1 MSVDSRVV
9 PAAADRVTLAQLD
22 DLLRRGE
29 PVFLLDVRKEPAYQD
44 SATRAAGAI
53 RVPPD
58 RATETV
64 SALGVPRDAWLV
76 SYCT

>member
-1 MSVDSRVV
+1 MEPIV
-9 PAAADRVTLAQLD
+9 PDRISLAQLD

-29 PVFLLDVRKEPAYQD
+29 RVVLLDVRKEPAYRA

-58 RATETV
+58 RATDTV
-64 SALGVPRDAWLV
+64 RAVGLPRDAWLIA
-76 SYCT
+76 YCS

>member
-1 MSVDSRVV
+1 MM
-9 PAAADRVTLAQLD
+9 DRISLGELD
-22 DLLRRGE
+22 ELLRRGE
-29 PVFLLDVRKEPAYQD
+29 QVFILDARKDDVYQA

-58 RATETV
+58 RALETV
-64 SALGVPRDAWLV
+64 SGLGLPKDAWLV

>member
-1 MSVDSRVV
+1 MASIG
-9 PAAADRVTLAQLD
+9 PDRISLAQLD

-29 PVFLLDVRKEPAYQD
+29 RVVLLDVRKEPGYRD

-58 RATETV
+58 RAAQTV
-64 SALGVPRDAWLV
+64 SALGLPRDAWIV
-76 SYCT
+76 AYCT

>member
-1 MSVDSRVV
+1 M
-9 PAAADRVTLAQLD
+9 DRITLDELD

-29 PVFLLDVRKEPAYQD
+29 TVFILDARKDDAYRD
-44 SATRAAGAI
+44 SATRAAGAM

-58 RATETV
+58 RAVETV
-64 SALGVPRDAWLV
+64 SALGLPKDAWLV

>member
-1 MSVDSRVV
+1 M
-9 PAAADRVTLAQLD
+9 DRITLDELD

-29 PVFLLDVRKEPAYQD
+29 PVFILDARKDDAYRD

-58 RATETV
+58 RAVETV
-64 SALGVPRDAWLV
+64 SALGLPKDVWLV

>member
-1 MSVDSRVV
+1 MEPV
-9 PAAADRVTLAQLD
+9 ADRISLQQLD

-29 PVFLLDVRKEPAYQD
+29 RVVLLDARKEPAYQD

-64 SALGVPRDAWLV
+64 SALGLPRDAWLV

>member
-1 MSVDSRVV
+1 MEPIV
-9 PAAADRVTLAQLD
+9 PDRISLAQLD

-29 PVFLLDVRKEPAYQD
+29 RVVLLDVRKEPGYRD

-58 RATETV
+58 RATDTV
-64 SALGVPRDAWLV
+64 SALGLPQDAWLV
-76 SYCT
+76 AYCS

>member
-1 MSVDSRVV
+1 M
-9 PAAADRVTLAQLD
+9 DRISLAELD
-22 DLLRRGE
+22 DLLGRGE
-29 PVFLLDVRKEPAYQD
+29 PVFLLDARKDDVYPA

-53 RVPPD
+53 RVPAD

-64 SALGVPRDAWLV
+64 SALGLPKNAWLV

>member
-1 MSVDSRVV
+1 M
-9 PAAADRVTLAQLD
+9 DRILLSELD
-22 DLLRRGE
+22 ELLRRGE
-29 PVFLLDVRKEPAYQD
+29 QVVLLDVRKDDPYRD
-44 SATRAAGAI
+44 SATKAAGAI

-64 SALGVPRDAWLV
+64 SALGLPKDAWLV

>member
-1 MSVDSRVV
+1 M
-9 PAAADRVTLAQLD
+9 DRITLDELD

-29 PVFLLDVRKEPAYQD
+29 PVFILDARKDDAYRD
-44 SATRAAGAI
+44 SATRDAGAI

-58 RATETV
+58 RAVETV
-64 SALGVPRDAWLV
+64 SALGLPKDVWLV